1 MIYKPIKLKYYR
13 NDKRYHYILITLI
26 YELFIIDFSYVLIF
40 K

>member
-1 MIYKPIKLKYYR
+1 MVYKPIKLKYYR
-13 NDKRYHYILITLI
+13 NNKQYHYILIALI